1 MGCARRFSSLR
12 VASPHGVPN
21 NRHMTKRLSNT
32 GKAAIAG
39 AIGSAAVAAA
49 LLYVNK
55 RKDKK
60 NTPTQPGTIPSG
72 EPPETD

>member
-1 MGCARRFSSLR
+1 
-12 VASPHGVPN
+12 
-21 NRHMTKRLSNT
+21 MTDKFPT

-39 AIGSAAVAAA
+39 AIGSAAIAAA

-60 NTPTQPGTIPSG
+60 TPDQLGPIPGG
-72 EPPETD
+72 EKPETD

>member
-1 MGCARRFSSLR
+1 
-12 VASPHGVPN
+12 
-21 NRHMTKRLSNT
+21 MTKRISNT

-49 LLYVNK
+49 LLYVNH
-55 RKDKK
+55 RNDKK
-60 NTPTQPGTIPSG
+60 NKPSQPGPIPSG

>member
-1 MGCARRFSSLR
+1 MT
-12 VASPHGVPN
+12 
-21 NRHMTKRLSNT
+21 NRISNT

-60 NTPTQPGTIPSG
+60 SKPSQPGPIPSG